1 MLAGVVVLAISS
13 AAQGGVE
20 LVKDGRAV
28 SEIVI
33 APDAIQAVKLAAQD
47 LQKHLKQ
54 MSGAELPILE
64 TPSPGVAS
72 RVYVGESQCTREL
85 GFQPA
90 RFRTSGLEILAE
102 KDHVILVGPDKQRDP
117 CP

>member
-1 MLAGVVVLAISS
+1 MLAGIVLLAISS

-33 APDAIQAVKLAAQD
+33 APDAIQAVKLAAED

-54 MSGAELPILE
+54 MSGAELPIV
-64 TPSPGVAS
+64 TASSPGVAS
-72 RVYVGESQCTREL
+72 GGMWAKAGLRGNSGSSRPASAPAGWTRWS
-85 GFQPA
+85 PSPIA
-90 RFRTSGLEILAE
+90 PIS
-102 KDHVILVGPDKQRDP
+102 PS
-117 CP
+117 